1 MLYERTALSRL
12 PEKTIENQLKELKE
26 EDKMTPELV
35 FKDKY
40 VLNFLGLSDTYS
52 EKDLE
57 RAIHNAI
64 EKFILEFC
72 RDFCFVARQKRI
84 TIDNEDYYSHFDI
97 F

>member
-52 EKDLE
+52 EKDL
-57 RAIHNAI
+57 
-64 EKFILEFC
+64 
-72 RDFCFVARQKRI
+72 
-84 TIDNEDYYSHFDI
+84 
-97 F
+97 